1 MLCLVPETARFEF
14 FFFFEVSKYVDFSKL
29 LYRLVKI
36 DTWISLSC
44 YMDLLSLLLGFLKV
58 VLFVS
63 CPICADV
70 LSVHA
75 QTLPLEL

>member
-1 MLCLVPETARFEF
+1 MLLLNFVQTGF
-14 FFFFEVSKYVDFSKL
+14 FYLDFSKL
-29 LYRLVKI
+29 FIDRFVKI

-44 YMDLLSLLLGFLKV
+44 YMDLLNLLLGFFKV

-63 CPICADV
+63 CPFCADV

-75 QTLPLEL
+75 QTLPFEL

>member
-1 MLCLVPETARFEF
+1 MRQSC
-14 FFFFEVSKYVDFSKL
+14 YMDMSKL
-29 LYRLVKI
+29 KEGFSQLYGFVEI

-75 QTLPLEL
+75 QTLPFEL